1 MTELAAITE
10 PKFSAVATYAGE
22 EITVQLTGNADVG
35 AKQHLATLL
44 KTVHTQAQERGVGH
58 VRFDIRNLAFMN
70 SSCFKDLITW
80 LDGVREASVPSRY
93 RVTFMSSAALH
104 WQRRSL
110 HALSCFARDLVTV
123 EAA

>member
-1 MTELAAITE
+1 MTELTAIVE
-10 PKFSAVATYAGE
+10 PKFSAIVTHSGE
-22 EITVQLTGNADVG
+22 EIVIQLTGNADVA
-35 AKQHLATLL
+35 AKQHLAGLL
-44 KTVHTQAQERGVGH
+44 RVVHTQAQERGVGH

-70 SSCFKDLITW
+70 SSCFKDLISW
-80 LDGVREASVPSRY
+80 LDGVREATTVGRY